1 MVDTLRKY
9 PLPDLSI
16 FDDGLNTEERCGVI
30 VKSSDGYSVIEVPN
44 RHAEPDKHFVIQTGD
59 VKEATSNVDGEVIG
73 IVHTH
78 PKKQHKNPSY
88 SDVTSIPDD
97 LIGIVYHPSSKT
109 IHWYN
114 KTGVLES
121 EIRK

>member
-1 MVDTLRKY
+1 MDTLRKY

-16 FDDGLNTEERCGVI
+16 FDDGLNSEERCGVI
-30 VKSSDGYSVIEVPN
+30 YKQKDIYSIIEVPN
-44 RHAEPDKHFVIQTGD
+44 RHEEPSKHFMIHTSD
-59 VKEATSNVDGEVIG
+59 VKEAMADVDGEVIG
-73 IVHTH
+73 IIHTH
-78 PKKQHKNPSY
+78 PKKQHKTPSY
-88 SDVTSIPDD
+88 SDIVSIPDD

>member
-1 MVDTLRKY
+1 MDTLYKY

-16 FDDGLNTEERCGVI
+16 FDDGLNSEERCGVI
-30 VKSSDGYSVIEVPN
+30 VKTKDTYKIIEVPN
-44 RHAEPDKHFVIQTGD
+44 RHPEPNKHFIIHNSD
-59 VKEATSNVDGEVIG
+59 VKDAAKDLEVIG

-78 PKKQHKNPSY
+78 PKKQHKTPSY
-88 SDVTSIPDD
+88 SDINSIPDN

-121 EIRK
+121 EIRN